1 MNNDRELERIT
12 ILGEELP
19 VRVTDSDGV
28 AHEAVEL
35 VQKKIQSIQE
45 GSDPPSNL
53 QLALLSSLNL
63 AGELVQTRRENEED
77 SLSEETADRLRSLS
91 ARLEELLVDE

>member
-1 MNNDRELERIT
+1 MNNEQDVERIT

-28 AHEAVEL
+28 AREAVEL
-35 VQKKIQSIQE
+35 VEDKLQSIQE
-45 GSDPPSNL
+45 GSNPPSNL

-63 AGELVQTRRENEED
+63 AGELVKKRREHEED
-77 SLSEETADRLRSLS
+77 TLSPETSDRLRSLS
-91 ARLEELLVDE
+91 ARLENLLAEG

>member
-1 MNNDRELERIT
+1 MNNDRDVERIT

-28 AHEAVEL
+28 AHEALDL
-35 VQKKIQSIQE
+35 VREKIESIQE

-63 AGELVQTRRENEED
+63 AGELVQTKRKNEED
-77 SLSEETADRLRSLS
+77 SLSEESADRLRSLS
-91 ARLEELLVDE
+91 ARLEDLMAEE

>member
-1 MNNDRELERIT
+1 MTNDRDVENIK

-19 VRVTDSDGV
+19 VRVTDSDDV
-28 AHEAVEL
+28 AQKAVEL
-35 VQKKIQSIQE
+35 VQEKIESIQE
-45 GSDPPSNL
+45 SSNPPSNL

-77 SLSEETADRLRSLS
+77 SLSEETVDRLRSLS
-91 ARLEELLVDE
+91 TRLEELLTEE